1 MKKIIYLIISIIFVS
16 CSDQDLSDYFAD
28 NILYKLNL
36 SSENINVGPIDE
48 THSVKITTNTEWSA
62 QTSDDWIVLDSN
74 RGNTNSDLT
83 FTTKANPMT
92 QERTGTIG
100 IYCFGKHKKDI
111 TICQGKVSLGVSSES
126 LSFTSHCAEQS
137 LSFQTEGTWTVAT
150 TSDWIKPS
158 QKEGFGNCSISI
170 MVDELMSVKDRNGYI
185 VIKDQSSQ
193 EKKIAINQKGKY
205 LSVDINYLS
214 FLASGKN
221 IEIIN
226 FSTDGS
232 IEYTCDSWI
241 TSRVNNNHIS
251 VETTENTSGL
261 TKNGTLY
268 VSLKDVSD
276 FNPIAI
282 HIHQA
287 PVKTNAEAVD
297 LGLSVKWASFNIGA
311 TNEDEIGGH
320 YHYGEGP
327 DFTYEWYDIPE
338 DVLPTCLTGTM
349 YDTSNAYWGGH
360 WRNPTKKEWQE
371 LYDNCTMD
379 LINLKVPQNIELYNK
394 FTDSREVLVLTQA
407 HKFTSSNGN
416 YIIIPRAGTWYYY
429 DGPGQMFSSGIYAWS
444 DCGYH
449 TNTKS
454 DKMEIFRQEEGMSW
468 SYGMGP
474 NWFISV
480 RAVWDE

>member
-193 EKKIAINQKGKY
+193 EKRLQ
-205 LSVDINYLS
+205 
-214 FLASGKN
+214 
-221 IEIIN
+221 
-226 FSTDGS
+226 
-232 IEYTCDSWI
+232 
-241 TSRVNNNHIS
+241 
-251 VETTENTSGL
+251 
-261 TKNGTLY
+261 
-268 VSLKDVSD
+268 
-276 FNPIAI
+276 
-282 HIHQA
+282 
-287 PVKTNAEAVD
+287 
-297 LGLSVKWASFNIGA
+297 
-311 TNEDEIGGH
+311 
-320 YHYGEGP
+320 
-327 DFTYEWYDIPE
+327 
-338 DVLPTCLTGTM
+338 
-349 YDTSNAYWGGH
+349 
-360 WRNPTKKEWQE
+360 
-371 LYDNCTMD
+371 
-379 LINLKVPQNIELYNK
+379 
-394 FTDSREVLVLTQA
+394 
-407 HKFTSSNGN
+407 
-416 YIIIPRAGTWYYY
+416 
-429 DGPGQMFSSGIYAWS
+429 
-444 DCGYH
+444 
-449 TNTKS
+449 
-454 DKMEIFRQEEGMSW
+454 
-468 SYGMGP
+468 
-474 NWFISV
+474 
-480 RAVWDE
+480 